1 MSMDKRLFL
10 LDAYAL
16 IFRAHYAFINRPMM
30 NAAGLNTS
38 AVFGFTRALLEIL
51 KKEKPTHLAVAFD
64 VGRET
69 FRTKLYPL
77 YKANRDETP
86 EDIRKATPVIK
97 EVLAAM
103 NIPILELEGYEAD
116 DVIGTIAHRAKESG
130 YTTYM
135 VTPDKDYGQLVDE
148 RIFVYKPK
156 KGDNDVEVLGV
167 KEVCESYGIANP
179 LQLID
184 ILALWGDASD
194 NIPGVPGVGE
204 KTACKLVGEWGS
216 VEALIENV
224 DKLKGKLKDNVEAHK
239 EQLLLSKKLATIEL
253 NVPVA
258 FDEEQLAI
266 EEPNKEKLLE
276 LFKELEFT
284 SLTKELGL
292 LSSSDTAVTEAVVKP
307 AQNAQMSLFGDDQVT
322 VEATKSPYK
331 TIEDIPHSY
340 HIAETKEQIEEL
352 VTKLLSHDE
361 VAFDTETAGLNPLE
375 DRLVGMSFAVEEHEA
390 WYVPVRKENCQSV
403 LELFKPFFENEA
415 IVKVGQNIKFDLL
428 VLKANSID
436 VRGKLFDTM
445 IAHYLIEPELRHNMT
460 YLSETYLGYTPVEI
474 EELIGKKGVKQD
486 TMDKVDLEKIA
497 EYAAEDADVTL
508 QLKNKLLPILVEQGL
523 LNLFETVEMP
533 LVPVLA
539 DMEFTGVRVD
549 ARALKEYAGV
559 LLKDLIVL
567 DEEIKEMAGVQAL
580 NINSPKQLGEV
591 LFEKLKITDVTK
603 KTKTKQYSTSE
614 ETLQQL
620 RDKHPIVDKI
630 LEYRG
635 IKKLLST
642 YVEAL
647 PALIS
652 SRDGK
657 IHTSYNQ
664 TVTATGRLSSNNPN
678 LQNIPIRDERGKEI
692 RRAFIASDDNH
703 LILSADYSQ
712 IELRLM
718 AHFSND
724 PAMVEAFT
732 QNADI
737 HAATAAKVYHVAL
750 NEVTREQRSRAKTAN
765 FGIIYGISAFGLS
778 QRLNIPRSEAKEL
791 IDGYFATYPLVKQY
805 MDDVIA
811 RGRADGYVSTI
822 FGRKRY
828 LRNINSGNAI
838 TRGLDERNAIN
849 APLQGSAADIIKLAM
864 IAIHKEMTSRGLKS
878 KMTLQVHDELVFDV
892 VKSELDEVK
901 HLVVNLMEQAAV
913 LAVPLIAEAGVGDS
927 WLSAH

>member
-224 DKLKGKLKDNVEAHK
+224 DKLKGKLKDNVEAYK

-322 VEATKSPYK
+322 VEATKSSYK

-352 VTKLLSHDE
+352 VTKLLSYDE

-486 TMDKVDLEKIA
+486 TMDKVELEKIA

-567 DEEIKEMAGVQAL
+567 DEEIKVMAGVQAL

-901 HLVVNLMEQAAV
+901 HLVVSLMEQAAV